1 MVMLIIFFALI
12 FFLASYQRS
21 EERYQLAS
29 VGQSITYSLGQHI
42 AVTEGFWNFMEDP
55 LQEKALKESK

>member
-1 MVMLIIFFALI
+1 MKRKYFRYTEMQLVIMLIIFFALI

-42 AVTEGFWNFMEDP
+42 AVTEGT
-55 LQEKALKESK
+55 SS